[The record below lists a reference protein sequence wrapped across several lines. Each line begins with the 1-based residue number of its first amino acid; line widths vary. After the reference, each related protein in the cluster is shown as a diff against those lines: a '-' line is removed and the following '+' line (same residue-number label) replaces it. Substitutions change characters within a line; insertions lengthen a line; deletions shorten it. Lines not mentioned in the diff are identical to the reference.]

1 MFEMFFQKEFSFQN
15 PEALWLLGL
24 LPLLAFWQWHRER
37 TGKVATLVFS
47 GVRQVA
53 QTRHRALTMKAF
65 RHSVWILRLC
75 ALALLIVALARPRLE
90 NQKQTMYA
98 EGIDIILVIDL
109 SGSMLAEDFEPK
121 NRIEA
126 AKDVAIDF
134 INKRISDRIGLVVFA
149 GQSFTQC
156 PLTLDYNLVK
166 SLIAR
171 LKAGLLDEDGTAIGV
186 AIATAANRLKDSTA
200 KTKLI
205 ILLTDGQNNAGEIEP
220 VTAAELAAALGIK
233 IYTVGAGTQGYANYP
248 FEDPL
253 FGKRY
258 MRVKVDVDDAMLT
271 RIAEIT
277 GGKYFR
283 ATDYESLRKVYK
295 EIDALEKTKV
305 EVETYVEYKEEFA
318 QFLAPALLCL
328 ALELLLAYTRFRRAP

>member
-121 NRIEA
+121 TA
-126 AKDVAIDF
+126 LKLL
-134 INKRISDRIGLVVFA
+134 KMSPLIS
-149 GQSFTQC
+149 
-156 PLTLDYNLVK
+156 
-166 SLIAR
+166 
-171 LKAGLLDEDGTAIGV
+171 
-186 AIATAANRLKDSTA
+186 ST
-200 KTKLI
+200 
-205 ILLTDGQNNAGEIEP
+205 NAS
-220 VTAAELAAALGIK
+220 VTASA
-233 IYTVGAGTQGYANYP
+233 
-248 FEDPL
+248 
-253 FGKRY
+253 
-258 MRVKVDVDDAMLT
+258 
-271 RIAEIT
+271 
-277 GGKYFR
+277 
-283 ATDYESLRKVYK
+283 
-295 EIDALEKTKV
+295 
-305 EVETYVEYKEEFA
+305 
-318 QFLAPALLCL
+318 
-328 ALELLLAYTRFRRAP
+328 

>member
-1 MFEMFFQKEFSFQN
+1 MFEMFFQREFSFQN
-15 PEALWLLGL
+15 PEAFWLLL
-24 LPLLAFWQWHRER
+24 ILPLLAFWQWHRER
-37 TGKVATLVFS
+37 TGKVATLIFS
-47 GVRQVA
+47 DVHQVA
-53 QTRHRALTMKAF
+53 EVHKGMFSVKSF
-65 RHSVWILRLC
+65 RHSLTLLRLM

-90 NQKQTMYA
+90 NQKQSIYA

-126 AKDVAIDF
+126 AKDVAIEF
-134 INKRISDRIGLVVFA
+134 INNRISDRIGLVVFA

-156 PLTLDYNLVK
+156 PLTLDYNLLK
-166 SLIAR
+166 SFIAK
-171 LKAGLLDEDGTAIGV
+171 LKAGMLDEDGTAIGM
-186 AIATAANRLKDSTA
+186 AIATATNRLRDSKA

-220 VTAAELAAALGIK
+220 ITAAELAAALGIK

-258 MRVKVDVDDAMLT
+258 MRVKVDVDDVTLT
-271 RIAEIT
+271 RIAELT

-283 ATDYESLRKVYK
+283 ATDYESLKKIYK

-318 QFLAPALLCL
+318 QFLAPALIFL
-328 ALELLLAYTRFRRAP
+328 AIELLLAHTRFRKVP